1 MEEFLNLFK
10 LIIEDNCFIDPGSS
24 LMEGIIV
31 EGGAVISTGVHLTA
45 STKILDKASGE
56 ITRGKI
62 PAYSVVVPG
71 VYSSGNVNLIY
82 AVIVKQYDAETK
94 KNFRK

>member
-1 MEEFLNLFK
+1 MR
-10 LIIEDNCFIDPGSS
+10 IDFNPINSISS
-24 LMEGIIV
+24 
-31 EGGAVISTGVHLTA
+31 SDLTA